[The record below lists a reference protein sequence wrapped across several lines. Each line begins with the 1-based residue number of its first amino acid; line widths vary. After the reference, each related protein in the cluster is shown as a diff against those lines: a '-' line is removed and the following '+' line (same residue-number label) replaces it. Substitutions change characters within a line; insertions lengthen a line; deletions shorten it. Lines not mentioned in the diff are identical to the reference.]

1 MSNIIDKKQN
11 IIEISDVRSLFPIF
25 EKEIKGKS
33 LVYLDTAASAQKPSI
48 VIDSIKNCY
57 QDSYANI
64 HRGLY
69 DLSENLTEKYE
80 DVRLNIKKFINA
92 ESEKEI
98 IFLRGATEGI
108 NLVASS
114 WGAQNLKQDDEII
127 LTTLE
132 HHSNIIP
139 WQLIAKKTGAVIKV
153 VPIDKNGNLEID
165 KFNQLISSKT
175 KIVSLTQASNAIG
188 TITPIKEIIET
199 AHKFGAVVLID
210 GCQGIVHLET
220 DVRALDC
227 DFYVFSGHKLYG
239 PSGIGVLYGKKEIL
253 EDMPPYQGGGEM
265 IDKVTF
271 EASSYAPLPHKF
283 EAGTP
288 SIADTIGLGEAIN
301 FVNRIGYESI
311 RNYENKLVNYAKSK
325 LESIDRLQIIGN
337 PYEKTSLIS
346 FIIDGIHSYDVG
358 SILNEMGISLRVGHH
373 CAQPLMQFYN
383 LSGTLRASFGVYNNL
398 KEVDILYE
406 GLNEALKVF

>member
-1 MSNIIDKKQN
+1 MSNTIDKKRD
-11 IIEISDVRSLFPIF
+11 IIEISDVRKLFPIF
-25 EKEIKGKS
+25 DKEINGKS
-33 LVYLDTAASAQKPSI
+33 LVYLDTAASAQKPSV

-80 DVRLNIKKFINA
+80 DVRLDIKQFINA
-92 ESEKEI
+92 ESSKEI

-114 WGAQNLKQDDEII
+114 WGSQNLEQDDEII

-139 WQLIAKKTGAVIKV
+139 WQLIAKKTGAIIKV
-153 VPIDKNGNLEID
+153 VPIDKDGNLQLD
-165 KFNQLISSKT
+165 KFNELISSKT

-188 TITPIKEIIET
+188 TITPIKEIIEI

-220 DVRALDC
+220 DVRELDC

-239 PSGIGVLYGKKEIL
+239 PSGIGVLYGKEKIL
-253 EDMPPYQGGGEM
+253 KDMPPYQGGGEM

-271 EASSYAPLPHKF
+271 EVSSYAPLPHKF

-288 SIADTIGLGEAIN
+288 SIADTIGLGEAISFIN
-301 FVNRIGYESI
+301 SIGYESI
-311 RNYENKLVNYAKSK
+311 RNYENKLLHYAKSK

-337 PYEKTSLIS
+337 PYDKTSLIS
-346 FIIDGIHSYDVG
+346 FIIDGLHSYDVG

-406 GLNEALKVF
+406 GLNEAMKVF

>member
-139 WQLIAKKTGAVIKV
+139 WQLIAKKTGAIIKV
-153 VPIDKNGNLEID
+153 VPIDKNGNLEIE
-165 KFNQLISSKT
+165 KFNKLISSKT

-188 TITPIKEIIET
+188 TITPIKQIIET
-199 AHKFGAVVLID
+199 AHKFGAAVLID

-220 DVRALDC
+220 DVRELDC

-239 PSGIGVLYGKKEIL
+239 PSGIGVLYGKEKIL
-253 EDMPPYQGGGEM
+253 EGMAQR
-265 IDKVTF
+265 V
-271 EASSYAPLPHKF
+271 
-283 EAGTP
+283 
-288 SIADTIGLGEAIN
+288 
-301 FVNRIGYESI
+301 
-311 RNYENKLVNYAKSK
+311 KL
-325 LESIDRLQIIGN
+325 
-337 PYEKTSLIS
+337 
-346 FIIDGIHSYDVG
+346 
-358 SILNEMGISLRVGHH
+358 
-373 CAQPLMQFYN
+373 
-383 LSGTLRASFGVYNNL
+383 
-398 KEVDILYE
+398 
-406 GLNEALKVF
+406 